1 MFSRFTLVQQSE
13 LRSFLWPS
21 HTALNGGHNLFCLSS
36 HLLVDTWSGP
46 HLLAILNKA
55 AVNIDIQVPFQVLIG
70 LAKKFIWDFP
80 RWYRKIQTNFL
91 ANLILQSTEKMELL
105 GHVEIL
111 C

>member
-21 HTALNGGHNLFCLSS
+21 HTALNGETIICLLIQSS
-36 HLLVDTWSGP
+36 TGRHVGGP

-80 RWYRKIQTNFL
+80 
-91 ANLILQSTEKMELL
+91 
-105 GHVEIL
+105 
-111 C
+111 